1 MNVEYPILPSYGD
14 DPSEEDKENT
24 IARYYGHQNRA
35 GFFPVGMHN
44 TWHGGIHIEDFG
56 TDIRAIADGR
66 IIAYRIPED
75 YFSEKDN
82 EKNKFSNGFILIQH
96 NFETPEKIKF
106 QFYSLYMHL
115 QPKTEMENSPNGRNI
130 PDLYAK
136 YTAKT
141 RINVRETGL
150 KIREYS
156 EDDTTKSRE
165 VRFIPKGGLLKKDNT
180 TPPKGHWME
189 NNTQYVFCNH
199 NGEILCAY
207 KGWLKDY
214 DDEHYQVHHLKAK
227 DTNSFNTNAPK
238 GTMLF
243 NAIGGTYIGMECKDV
258 TLEIETTKNKDWYK
272 VKNTNNFILVKDCTA
287 LTKKIKNDV
296 KFDSVENV
304 DVPIKAGQI
313 IGVPSKYEADN
324 LKFYTT
330 VHLEVFSDDKNLA
343 NFINNSKDKDRTSY
357 EIAKDKTLQVA
368 KPCNFLKANT
378 KVKIYQTKDNY
389 TQIGFEDVFCEA
401 INGTDIVHK
410 GKKQVYVNGKKVT
423 KTTYLI
429 KEDKFAEINNK
440 LNNLLPNKDVLV
452 YWSGK
457 VSDSIRKIG
466 FGTAQSGKKYW
477 VNSNEVTGNLNQWV
491 SLATDITAVYEKEP
505 NNITQD
511 PVIEKTIKVRKVT
524 STKDSDDNEW
534 WRVKAKKQQGW
545 IKKSELTEKNPYQW
559 SDYGWKIL
567 ENTGDQYFYM
577 FGKLVEKSEPHE
589 FIQQIWEQAD
599 TDGDKQLTNAEL
611 QNAVRN
617 KEKLNLISKLICKH
631 PNEWNTW
638 KNISKFESELKQLFQ
653 KGINQAEGTD
663 SDGNDL
669 KQQLEQQRDQK
680 VEMLKDKIEKLC
692 FWDKIQ
698 TGDIVP
704 VAERRKEYIN
714 KHKSH
719 RKSMLPEGESKEET
733 ELGKKFDEL
742 EAKRTLRYFPT
753 TDNVYHFHPIA
764 LIEHLKMIIQDTK
777 DLGPWPVEEN
787 FKHWTR
793 RIDSGVGKRHVKGI
807 KTASKNHKG
816 LDINFSGGGNT
827 DLGAPIYATHDGFA
841 HVVKDTTSGS
851 GGRYIEI
858 MSNDKKFMT
867 RYMHLSM
874 VNIEKGNSIKK
885 GQKIGELGASYYG
898 QEISD
903 KMSAHLHYEI
913 RSVKNNTYD
922 GVIDPTEGR
931 GFKSKPVELIDPQD
945 WIEDPSLFNY

>member
-1 MNVEYPILPSYGD
+1 MNVEYPILPPYGD
-14 DPSEEDKENT
+14 NPTEEDKENT

-35 GFFPVGMHN
+35 GFFPVGTHN

-66 IIAYRIPED
+66 IIAYRIPKD
-75 YFSEKDN
+75 YFPEKGN

-130 PDLYAK
+130 PELYAK

-141 RINVRETGL
+141 RVNVRETGL
-150 KIREYS
+150 KVREYC

-207 KGWLKDY
+207 KGWLLDY
-214 DDEHYQVHHLKAK
+214 DDEHYQVNHLKAK
-227 DTNSFNTNAPK
+227 DSNSFNSNTPK

-243 NAIGGTYIGMECKDV
+243 DAIGGAYIGMECENV
-258 TLEIETTKNKDWYK
+258 TLEIETTKSKDWYK
-272 VKNTNNFILVKDCTA
+272 VKKTNNFILVNDCTA
-287 LTKKIKNDV
+287 LTKKFKDDI

-304 DVPIKAGQI
+304 DLPIKAGQI

-324 LKFYTT
+324 LKFYTI
-330 VHLEVFSDDKNLA
+330 VHLEVFSDDKNLT
-343 NFINNSKDKDRTSY
+343 NFINNIKDKDRTSY

-368 KPCNFLKANT
+368 RPCNFLKANT
-378 KVKIYQTKDNY
+378 KVKIYQTNDNY

-410 GKKQVYVNGKKVT
+410 GKKAVYVNGKKTT
-423 KTTYLI
+423 KTTYAV
-429 KEDKFAEINNK
+429 KEDKFIEINSK
-440 LNNLLPNKDVLV
+440 LNNLLPNKDALV

-457 VSDSIRKIG
+457 VSESVRKIG

-477 VNSNEVTGNLNQWV
+477 VNSNEVTGNQNEWV
-491 SLATDITAVYEKEP
+491 SLVTAITAVYEKQP
-505 NNITQD
+505 NDTTQD
-511 PVIEKTIKVRKVT
+511 SVIEKTTKIRKVT
-524 STKDSDDNEW
+524 STKDSNDIEW
-534 WRVKAKKQQGW
+534 WQVKAKKQQGW

-559 SDYGWKIL
+559 GDYGWKIL

-577 FGKLVEKSEPHE
+577 FGKLVEKSEPHQ

-617 KEKLNLISKLICKH
+617 KETLNQISKLICKH

-638 KNISKFESELKQLFQ
+638 KNISKFENELKTVWQ
-653 KGINQAEGTD
+653 KGIDEAEGTD

-669 KQQLEQQRDQK
+669 KQKLEQQRDQK

-704 VAERRKEYIN
+704 VATRRKEYIATN
-714 KHKSH
+714 CKFNPKFRITDEQTS
-719 RKSMLPEGESKEET
+719 EEI
-733 ELGKKFDEL
+733 ELGKQFDAL
-742 EAKRTLRYFPT
+742 EAKRTPRAFPSN
-753 TDNVYHFHPIA
+753 DNVYHFHPIA
-764 LIEHLKMIIQDTK
+764 LIEHLKMIVRKEDIDLADSNKWISQFTQPRPKEACYRTSVLVVKNYGAKSGGLGNKLSSKYENGTSKYSNVIQPVVQMSDGTLKDTNEK
-777 DLGPWPVEEN
+777 KAAIDYIDDQLERGYPIVVGVDREVYKTYNTDNTTDYFIVIVGRKTDKIGLYYRFYEVGTYPEN
-787 FKHWTR
+787 KET
-793 RIDSGVGKRHVKGI
+793 KGI
-807 KTASKNHKG
+807 NPNNR
-816 LDINFSGGGNT
+816 L
-827 DLGAPIYATHDGFA
+827 Y
-841 HVVKDTTSGS
+841 VKEDNRLVGSCLLYTS
-851 GGRYIEI
+851 
-858 MSNDKKFMT
+858 
-867 RYMHLSM
+867 
-874 VNIEKGNSIKK
+874 
-885 GQKIGELGASYYG
+885 
-898 QEISD
+898 
-903 KMSAHLHYEI
+903 
-913 RSVKNNTYD
+913 
-922 GVIDPTEGR
+922 
-931 GFKSKPVELIDPQD
+931 
-945 WIEDPSLFNY
+945 PSPRDAQ